1 MKTNDLDSGDVKSS
15 RQFRVGGKDA
25 CVGDSGGPLWKW
37 FGTKRRTAF
46 IVGVVSR
53 GLVIQGAPLN
63 GINWLTGSNL
73 SWLTSPK
80 LLFHTLFYFE
90 ANLLTIISWLMES
103 VCLCP
108 KMIPLPLYSL
118 ITVLI

>member
-1 MKTNDLDSGDVKSS
+1 MKANDLDLGDLKSS

-63 GINWLTGSNL
+63 GITDNGINWLTQRFSNWGSRPFL
-73 SWLTSPK
+73 GVAKYFLRVAQIH
-80 LLFHTLFYFE
+80 FTLDSMKFVAF
-90 ANLLTIISWLMES
+90 
-103 VCLCP
+103 
-108 KMIPLPLYSL
+108 
-118 ITVLI
+118 

>member
-1 MKTNDLDSGDVKSS
+1 MKTNDLDLGDLKSS

-53 GLVIQGAPLN
+53 GLVMLIKCCF
-63 GINWLTGSNL
+63 IVSF
-73 SWLTSPK
+73 
-80 LLFHTLFYFE
+80 LL
-90 ANLLTIISWLMES
+90 A
-103 VCLCP
+103 
-108 KMIPLPLYSL
+108 SL
-118 ITVLI
+118 AEDW

>member
-53 GLVIQGAPLN
+53 GRLRPGWNENVSWTPPIRFSSSGSFQDVGSFHAWSQTAATGVAVGNVSDVVVSETSIASSHSSQGVA
-63 GINWLTGSNL
+63 
-73 SWLTSPK
+73 
-80 LLFHTLFYFE
+80 
-90 ANLLTIISWLMES
+90 A
-103 VCLCP
+103 
-108 KMIPLPLYSL
+108 
-118 ITVLI
+118 